1 MIFQV
6 VAQFEV
12 YVKAKLG
19 VIPSGAVLQAEGG
32 ISRVPNP
39 HFGAGNIPRPL
50 EKTRVFETLHQAIRK
65 LKLSHYHIPVRLP
78 CCDIQEAVKFAVSAT
93 PGGSVTPV
101 TTFPQCSRA
110 EC

>member
-39 HFGAGNIPRPL
+39 HFAARNTPRPL
-50 EKTRVFETLHQAIRK
+50 VKRESSRRFTRQSEN
-65 LKLSHYHIPVRLP
+65 
-78 CCDIQEAVKFAVSAT
+78 
-93 PGGSVTPV
+93 
-101 TTFPQCSRA
+101 
-110 EC
+110 

>member
-39 HFGAGNIPRPL
+39 HFAARNTPRPL
-50 EKTRVFETLHQAIRK
+50 VNASLRDASPGNQKIKIEPLPYSSSLAEPAAIFKKR
-65 LKLSHYHIPVRLP
+65 
-78 CCDIQEAVKFAVSAT
+78 
-93 PGGSVTPV
+93 
-101 TTFPQCSRA
+101 
-110 EC
+110 

>member
-39 HFGAGNIPRPL
+39 HFAARNIPRPL
-50 EKTRVFETLHQAIRK
+50 VKTRVFETLHQAIRK
-65 LKLSHYHIPVRLP
+65 LKLSHYHIPVRLLNLLRY
-78 CCDIQEAVKFAVSAT
+78 
-93 PGGSVTPV
+93 
-101 TTFPQCSRA
+101 SRSGEIRRFRDA
-110 EC
+110 RWFSDTRHHFSTMLKG